1 MKRILTT
8 LIFAST
14 LLAQAPATDALD
26 ALKGLKSVTE
36 AGVNF
41 RDYSSRVLDAKVKV
55 DKYLADAPKD
65 DPARPQAET
74 AMRLYVMAMQTWA
87 MKIQR
92 KGTATPIGEE
102 ILASPELSSCPAMQ
116 SLITVVMKEAEK
128 AKDTPARYLGYHLFT
143 SQGVL
148 WKCAAEKLEGLK

>member
-1 MKRILTT
+1 MTPLSKAPMFHPGPPAKGGFFASEIKGTKTMKRILTT

-26 ALKGLKSVTE
+26 ALKL
-36 AGVNF
+36 
-41 RDYSSRVLDAKVKV
+41 LDAKVKV
-55 DKYLADAPKD
+55 DKSLADAPKD

-92 KGTATPIGEE
+92 KGT
-102 ILASPELSSCPAMQ
+102 
-116 SLITVVMKEAEK
+116 
-128 AKDTPARYLGYHLFT
+128 
-143 SQGVL
+143 
-148 WKCAAEKLEGLK
+148 